1 MTTLLTPTAADRMSR
16 LILLLVLA
24 LLVTTPLRVHA
35 LIGVLLL
42 YALAYLVAH
51 PEARR
56 LTRQDGVI
64 LALLALYALSHLPV
78 FVLDGYAWRYLSPG
92 LHMLVLFPVYLMTR
106 HVLSRRQASVAA
118 YRAAMELGLC
128 LGGAGAAVLAIYQ
141 TLILGH
147 YKADGFLFHINFG
160 YLVASLVL
168 LGVAL
173 LPGARW
179 PALVVAGVLGAFL
192 ATLLSISRGALFP
205 LPLVLGLVWLINL
218 RRWGGRRALL
228 ALGVALV
235 LVTVSVLVVPLV
247 QERLLY
253 TWQEFSHIAA
263 GNLAGS
269 ESSGG
274 RLQLWIA
281 AGEAFQ
287 ARPLIGLTYAERE
300 LLNAQLVEAGRLT
313 EWVNGVSRGHAH
325 SQYFETLAT
334 GGLIG
339 MLALLGYLVL
349 PAGYFALAYL
359 RHRDNALALAG
370 FVVST
375 GFVLFCLTEVA
386 LQHEMIG
393 TYYAYLLL
401 TLFLLYRR
409 SRVEAT
415 LAPAEAH
422 APPHASAHA
431 DPQTHTSTQEVPR

>member
-1 MTTLLTPTAADRMSR
+1 MMMLTPGAADRLSR

-24 LLVTTPLRVHA
+24 LLVTTPLRVHVLVA
-35 LIGVLLL
+35 VLLL
-42 YALAYLVAH
+42 YALVYLIAN
-51 PEARR
+51 PGACRIS
-56 LTRQDGVI
+56 RQDGAI
-64 LALLALYALSHLPV
+64 LLLLSLYALSHLPV

-106 HVLSRRQASVAA
+106 HALVQGQGSVAT
-118 YRAAMELGLC
+118 YRHAMEVGLC
-128 LGGAGAAVLAIYQ
+128 LGGMGAAVLAIYQ
-141 TLILGH
+141 TVILGH
-147 YKADGFLFHINFG
+147 DKADGFLFHINFG

-173 LPGARW
+173 LQGARW
-179 PALVVAGVLGAFL
+179 PALVVAGLLGAFL

-218 RRWGGRRALL
+218 RRWGGQRALL

-235 LVTVSVLVVPLV
+235 LAVVSVLVVPLV

-281 AGEAFQ
+281 SVEAFQ
-287 ARPLIGLTYAERE
+287 ARPAIGLTYAERE

-313 EWVNGVSRGHAH
+313 EWVNSVSRGHAH

-349 PAGYFALAYL
+349 PAGYFAFAYL
-359 RHRDNALALAG
+359 RHRDNAFALAG
-370 FVVST
+370 FVIST

-401 TLFLLYRR
+401 LLFLLYRR
-409 SRVEAT
+409 SLVDVEEG
-415 LAPAEAH
+415 PAS
-422 APPHASAHA
+422 P
-431 DPQTHTSTQEVPR
+431 TEVCREEVL